1 MGENTM
7 GRLVVIAFLLLVF
20 AAGGAYGLM
29 TAGIIPNLLEDAPE
43 TVEVAEKAPEPKGP
57 RFAYVRLKPF
67 TVPLIADGEV
77 KGSILYVFRLKMIE
91 EESVGLKPIKPR
103 IRDIILTSL
112 LGYFDELRLTGQ
124 NTPDLL
130 VIKKRLTADL
140 QKNIKKVKVYD
151 VILSNT
157 FPQRR

>member
-1 MGENTM
+1 
-7 GRLVVIAFLLLVF
+7 
-20 AAGGAYGLM
+20 
-29 TAGIIPNLLEDAPE
+29 
-43 TVEVAEKAPEPKGP
+43 
-57 RFAYVRLKPF
+57 
-67 TVPLIADGEV
+67 
-77 KGSILYVFRLKMIE
+77 
-91 EESVGLKPIKPR
+91 
-103 IRDIILTSL
+103 L